1 MEKNYEEILTSLA
14 DGKLSEYK
22 IEAKDAFAFQQA
34 LRNFGRR
41 QDITGIAQRGGSI
54 IYKQAENQV

>member
-1 MEKNYEEILTSLA
+1 MNYEEILTKLA
-14 DGKLSEYK
+14 DGELSEYK
-22 IEAKDAFAFQQA
+22 IEAKDAFDFQQA

-54 IYKQAENQV
+54 IYKQAENQG